1 MENVNLSLF
10 ISVITPLA
18 MMLFIY
24 KKEALATLSF
34 LMCGIFICLF
44 AGEVNKFIYDNTD
57 LSMYSFTV
65 NLTPITEELL
75 KALPIA
81 FAAFMLKPDR
91 HYISECAVAEGV
103 GFAILENM
111 IYMSENSDA
120 GFVYAV
126 IRGFGAGMMHGLCTL
141 AVGFALGYICKKRKL
156 YITGTVGI
164 LSVAILY
171 HSAYNI
177 IIQSEY
183 SVFGI
188 LLPLATFIPLITVVK
203 KKKLI

>member
-1 MENVNLSLF
+1 
-10 ISVITPLA
+10 
-18 MMLFIY
+18 
-24 KKEALATLSF
+24 
-34 LMCGIFICLF
+34 
-44 AGEVNKFIYDNTD
+44 
-57 LSMYSFTV
+57 
-65 NLTPITEELL
+65 
-75 KALPIA
+75 
-81 FAAFMLKPDR
+81 
-91 HYISECAVAEGV
+91 
-103 GFAILENM
+103 
-111 IYMSENSDA
+111 
-120 GFVYAV
+120 
-126 IRGFGAGMMHGLCTL
+126 MMHGLCTL

-156 YITGTVGI
+156 YITGTVSI